1 MSLSAVL
8 RPAILPPMHAL
19 PQHRP
24 LGSINRIR
32 RVVYKTIS
40 SLRRELNNV
49 SLKEPTASS
58 LHSNTSASLTAF
70 FRSCSDPKYR
80 SVVRIDSCPSRN

>member
-1 MSLSAVL
+1 LGRNQYVELEIKKPKANGASTKLSACQK
-8 RPAILPPMHAL
+8 PCEKIAEAIVMDGGKSG
-19 PQHRP
+19 QI
-24 LGSINRIR
+24 G
-32 RVVYKTIS
+32 
-40 SLRRELNNV
+40 
-49 SLKEPTASS
+49 